1 MKTPEELY
9 AEISAKI
16 ATQDGHSSTVELIN
30 KGVHAIGKKLIEEAG
45 ESWIAAEYQSN
56 EELALELSQ
65 LLYYIVVL
73 AHARGVSIEDI
84 YQKL

>member
-9 AEISAKI
+9 TEIARKI
-16 ATQDGHSSTVELIN
+16 EERDATSSTVELLN
-30 KGVHAIGKKLIEEAG
+30 KGVHAIGKKLLEEAG

-56 EELALELSQ
+56 EDLALELSQ

-73 AHARGVSIEDI
+73 AHSRGVSLEEI
-84 YQKL
+84 YQQL

>member
-9 AEISAKI
+9 TEIARKI
-16 ATQDGHSSTVELIN
+16 EERDATSSTVELLN
-30 KGVHAIGKKLIEEAG
+30 KGVHAIGKKLLEEAG

-56 EELALELSQ
+56 EDLALELRQ

-73 AHARGVSIEDI
+73 AHSRGVSLEEI
-84 YQKL
+84 YQQL